1 MVCRGLG
8 QRTGSICT
16 VSHWLRSSRGCP
28 SAKYSGTSCTEEPWI
43 VGHHI
48 ILAHARTCQLYR
60 NVFKTAQEGK
70 IGITL
75 NGDWAEPWD
84 ESPESKLGGK
94 HGHELTKDVLAAQTK
109 MDFAVGWFADPIYLG
124 RYPQSMID
132 RLGDRLPSFT
142 DSELELVT
150 GSSEVSQVWPYSVI
164 VLTSVLW
171 L

>member
-1 MVCRGLG
+1 VVCRGPG
-8 QRTGSICT
+8 ERPGTICT
-16 VSHWLRSSRGCP
+16 VSWWGPSS
-28 SAKYSGTSCTEEPWI
+28 ADDSGHSCTKEPWI

-48 ILAHARTCQLYR
+48 ILAHAHASRIYR
-60 NVFKTAQEGK
+60 ELFQTAQGGR

-84 ESPESKLGGK
+84 ESPESKLRNNGACR
-94 HGHELTKDVLAAQTK
+94 LRADVLAAQTK

-142 DSELELVT
+142 EAEIELVR
-150 GSSEVSQVWPYSVI
+150 GSSEVSALQQGLTRRVYS
-164 VLTSVLW
+164 
-171 L
+171 

>member
-1 MVCRGLG
+1 MCRGLG
-8 QRTGSICT
+8 QRTGPICT
-16 VSHWLRSSRGCP
+16 VGYRLRCSSSCL
-28 SAKYSGTSCTEEPWI
+28 SAQYRGTSCTKEPWI

-48 ILAHARTCQLYR
+48 ILAHARACQLYR
-60 NVFKTAQEGK
+60 DSFKTAQAGK

-84 ESPESKLGGK
+84 ESPDSKSGGK
-94 HGHELTKDVLAAQTK
+94 HEYELTKDILAAQTK

-150 GSSEVSQVWPYSVI
+150 GSSEVSG
-164 VLTSVLW
+164 LW
-171 L
+171 QALSSSGSL